1 MTVKQ
6 VEKFLK
12 KVEEKTNVKFT
23 VNVNGRNAK
32 EDGYVVEGEYWSDL
46 GEDVIVTLVI
56 DEADIEEVVHA
67 MYEYQENFDPK
78 EHASELYNLHG
89 EHGTPTSLRALLK
102 DADKQAEKLEEIY
115 DVMRELSY

>member
-12 KVEEKTNVKFT
+12 KVEEKTDIAFSISE
-23 VNVNGRNAK
+23 NGGNAK
-32 EDGYVVEGEYWSDL
+32 KYGYVVEGEYWSDL
-46 GEDVIVTLVI
+46 GEDVIITLVI

-67 MYEYQENFDPK
+67 MYEYEEGFDPE

-102 DADKQAEKLEEIY
+102 DADEQAEKLKQIY

>member
-1 MTVKQ
+1 MI
-6 VEKFLK
+6 ERLK
-12 KVEEKTNVKFT
+12 KVKEKTDVGFT
-23 VNVNGRNAK
+23 INVNGRNAK

-56 DEADIEEVVHA
+56 KEATIEEVVHA
-67 MYEYQENFDPK
+67 MYEYEENFDPE
-78 EHASELYNLHG
+78 EHATEWFNMRG

-102 DADKQAEKLEEIY
+102 DADEQAKKLEQIF